1 MTPNDISIQILRVL
15 ASGQPMSVNHVAQM
29 VNAPMGVIWQAING
43 LEQKKLVTR
52 LNGRVQIS
60 REGQLFLQREDARAS
75 GNPSAG
81 STNPPSTPGPGN
93 PIVPSIIPTAWY
105 KDQTAY
111 ILPIVALGILVL
123 CCILGQLS
131 ILPSISSF
139 VIFTVVLLVGG
150 LYASRAVH
158 SVSEY
163 MRLVIF
169 RMGKC
174 VGERGPGL
182 VILIPLI
189 DRISEVDLRVRHL
202 EVPHEQ
208 CITQDNVVIDVD
220 FVLYWQV
227 QQAEW
232 SITRV
237 TNPDESLRLLA
248 TALLRAVIAHFP
260 FSEVQTQRE
269 RINDMLRQKID
280 EISTV
285 WGVYVTTVEIR
296 EIKPP
301 PEIITSMQ
309 LQAAAEWKRQAT
321 VTEAEGYRQAQ
332 IKKAEG
338 DAAALRKLYEVATKI
353 DDKTLRLRYFAM
365 LGELGS
371 SASTKFVLPVELID
385 LVRPFAGKLKL
396 EDTTHPHSL
405 PSGIPSDHH

>member
-1 MTPNDISIQILRVL
+1 VDK
-15 ASGQPMSVNHVAQM
+15 
-29 VNAPMGVIWQAING
+29 QAVG
-43 LEQKKLVTR
+43 LLEQKKQLAHVE
-52 LNGRVQIS
+52 GRVQITQ
-60 REGQLFLQREDARAS
+60 EGLSQLRQS
-75 GNPSAG
+75 GIRVSLYPNAGNSEHPPVSAEH
-81 STNPPSTPGPGN
+81 
-93 PIVPSIIPTAWY
+93 SIWN
-105 KDQTAY
+105 KDQIVFIPLV
-111 ILPIVALGILVL
+111 ILISLTL
-123 CCILGQLS
+123 ILGMLS
-131 ILPSISSF
+131 MIRGPSF
-139 VIFTVVLLVGG
+139 VVFTLALLMLLVTGI
-150 LYASRAVH
+150 YIWRALHRVP
-158 SVSEY
+158 EY
-163 MRLVIF
+163 ERLVIF
-169 RMGKC
+169 RLGKC
-174 VGERGPGL
+174 EGVRGPGL
-182 VILIPLI
+182 VILMPGFDKIAKA
-189 DRISEVDLRVRHL
+189 DLRVQHL

-232 SITRV
+232 SITRIA
-237 TNPDESLRLLA
+237 NPEESLRLLA

-280 EISTV
+280 DISTA

-321 VTEAEGYRQAQ
+321 VTEAEGYREAQ
-332 IKKAEG
+332 MKKAEG
-338 DAAALRKLYEVATKI
+338 DAAALRKIYEVATKI

-396 EDTTHPHSL
+396 DDVIHPHSL
-405 PSGIPSDHH
+405 PSGVPSDHH

>member
-1 MTPNDISIQILRVL
+1 MTANDISVQILLVL
-15 ASGQPMSVNHVAQM
+15 ASGQPMSVNQIAHAM
-29 VNAPMGVIWQAING
+29 EAPMGVIWQAISG
-43 LEQKKLVTR
+43 LEQKKFVTH

-60 REGQLFLQREDARAS
+60 REGLAHLQREGFLKSTPA
-75 GNPSAG
+75 SAG
-81 STNPPSTPGPGN
+81 SSEKPGAAGVGA
-93 PIVPSIIPTAWY
+93 VPTVVQTALN
-105 KDQTAY
+105 KDQVAFIPLIVLFGITMIFCLLSMMAAESRIVLVTMFMVTGLIAIIY
-111 ILPIVALGILVL
+111 I
-123 CCILGQLS
+123 
-131 ILPSISSF
+131 
-139 VIFTVVLLVGG
+139 
-150 LYASRAVH
+150 RAAFH
-158 SVSEY
+158 SVPEY
-163 MRLVIF
+163 IRLVIF
-169 RMGKC
+169 RLGKC
-174 VGERGPGL
+174 VGVRGPGL
-182 VILIPLI
+182 VLLIPLI
-189 DRISEVDLRVRHL
+189 DHVSEVDLRVRHL

-321 VTEAEGYRQAQ
+321 VTEAVGYREAQ

-338 DAAALRKLYEVATKI
+338 DAEALRKLYEVAANI
-353 DDKTLRLRYFAM
+353 DEKTLRLRYFAM
-365 LGELGS
+365 LADLGHT
-371 SASTKFVLPVELID
+371 ASTKYILPVELID
-385 LVRPFAGKLKL
+385 LVKPFAEKQGVYVASPSAKAPQ
-396 EDTTHPHSL
+396 DGHP
-405 PSGIPSDHH
+405 